1 MLKMKIK
8 EAHSVVKSAKSKLLQ
23 EQKHINNVVI
33 DEYITEELHR
43 RTQRSGTIQMNNNTA
58 SYTNDA
64 YGSLKELREAYDLSA
79 LSIGEIKE
87 LIETFF

>member
-1 MLKMKIK
+1 MNVK
-8 EAHSVVKSAKSKLLQ
+8 EAHKVVRSAKSKLLQ

-58 SYTNDA
+58 SYANDS
-64 YGSLKELREAYDLSA
+64 YGSLKELRDAYDLSA
-79 LSIGEIKE
+79 LSTGEIKE
-87 LIETFF
+87 LIKTFV